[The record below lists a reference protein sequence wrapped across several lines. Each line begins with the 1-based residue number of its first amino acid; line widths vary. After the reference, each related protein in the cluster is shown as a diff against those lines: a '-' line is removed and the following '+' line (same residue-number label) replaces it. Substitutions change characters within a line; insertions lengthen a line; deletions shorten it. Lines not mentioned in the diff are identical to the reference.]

1 LSAYRFVEP
10 AGAGSLLMGNGRHH
24 REMAKSSIAFHN
36 LRGLTILL
44 VVAFHSVM
52 AYLAYNPAAHPH
64 YEMPPLFSDAHRW
77 IGFDLFCATQYV
89 FLMQLMFLLSGLF
102 VWPSLVRRGGTS
114 FLYNRF
120 LRLGVPFV
128 LGLYLLIPAAHV
140 PVYLLTARDPTLAGY
155 WTQWTSL
162 PVWPIG
168 HLWFLSALLALD
180 VAAAALYWF
189 APAGAEQ
196 LGRLSA
202 NAKDHPL
209 RYFFALLAI
218 SAVAY
223 VPLSL
228 KFQPW
233 QWTHIGPF
241 EFQTSYVLMY
251 VVYFF
256 AGLGIGAFGLEASL
270 FSAAGRL
277 PQCWKIFTIS
287 AIAGFCLWISAAAAS
302 TVGNIHSAAIELT
315 ASIGFVIACTSAC
328 FALPA
333 TFLRFSTRPSSILT
347 RLGDNAL
354 GIYFFHL
361 FFTVW
366 LQYLLLDLPLFAV
379 IKAALV
385 FTGAV
390 AASWAA
396 AVGVWRA
403 LLTIGLLRE
412 PSAPAPARPS
422 V

>member
-1 LSAYRFVEP
+1 MS
-10 AGAGSLLMGNGRHH
+10 
-24 REMAKSSIAFHN
+24 KSSIAFHN

-52 AYLAYNPAAHPH
+52 AYLAYNPAPHPH
-64 YEMPPLFSDAHRW
+64 YEMPPLFSDTHRW

-102 VWPSLVRRGGTS
+102 VWPSLVRRGGAS
-114 FLYNRF
+114 FLYNQF

-128 LGLYLLIPAAHV
+128 IGLYLLIPAAHV

-155 WTQWTSL
+155 WAQWTSL

-189 APAGAEQ
+189 APAAAEH
-196 LGRLSA
+196 LGRISA
-202 NAKDHPL
+202 HSKEHPF

-223 VPLSL
+223 VPLSM
-228 KFQPW
+228 KFEPW

-270 FSAAGRL
+270 FAASGRL
-277 PQCWKIFTIS
+277 PQCWKIFTSRRDCGVLSVDHRGCGQHRRKHALGGNRIDRLDRFRHRVHERLLCL
-287 AIAGFCLWISAAAAS
+287 AGYLPALLDPALCNPDPVGGQCLGHLFLSFVLHGLASVPAARSAAFRSHQSGARVHGRGGSKLGCSGRSLARSAYDRPFARTLSRPRAPLRLAHAS
-302 TVGNIHSAAIELT
+302 GAQQHLEIE
-315 ASIGFVIACTSAC
+315 
-328 FALPA
+328 P
-333 TFLRFSTRPSSILT
+333 
-347 RLGDNAL
+347 
-354 GIYFFHL
+354 
-361 FFTVW
+361 
-366 LQYLLLDLPLFAV
+366 
-379 IKAALV
+379 
-385 FTGAV
+385 
-390 AASWAA
+390 
-396 AVGVWRA
+396 RA
-403 LLTIGLLRE
+403 
-412 PSAPAPARPS
+412 P
-422 V
+422 